1 MLKIDVGLINHQ
13 VSLTRSRLSFLSSN
27 ILQRSHRISP
37 NIGTTQTKGQSALS
51 SFGMLPVL
59 ILTFV
64 LLLVT
69 LFTFLELDLEPYDL
83 HHITI
88 DVSSLVVS
96 HVLM

>member
-1 MLKIDVGLINHQ
+1 
-13 VSLTRSRLSFLSSN
+13 
-27 ILQRSHRISP
+27 
-37 NIGTTQTKGQSALS
+37 
-51 SFGMLPVL
+51 MLPVL